1 MDGVVGVVMTVVCG
15 PVVPTKELGVI
26 LAMVA
31 SKKSTVNS
39 LRQEAVSGRTHKLT
53 AGSKMELPGQVL
65 ARNVRIGSAF
75 VFFAILMDFLCHTDG

>member
-1 MDGVVGVVMTVVCG
+1 MVMTVVCG

-75 VFFAILMDFLCHTDG
+75 VLFFAILMDFLCHTDG